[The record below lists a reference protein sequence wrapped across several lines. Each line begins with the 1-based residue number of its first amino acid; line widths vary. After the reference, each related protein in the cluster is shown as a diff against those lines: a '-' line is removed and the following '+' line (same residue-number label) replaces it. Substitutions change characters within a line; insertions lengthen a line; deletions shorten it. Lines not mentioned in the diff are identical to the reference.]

1 MDFPEWRGRNRCGKT
16 SFRVLCAARGHF
28 TSPRHVCAL
37 FRTVLTQAPGSML
50 IPKNP
55 FPGYYWAIF
64 RASVIP
70 HLRKSPSGQSAAQ
83 GCHSQALCWHSSAR
97 AHHLV
102 LLRQQ
107 QQFPGVREKLPVISS
122 CSADLSTTQSP
133 SLCHR
138 LMTNY
143 VTFVVG
149 EVLLLILTIC
159 SMAAIFPRVR
169 GILQFNLLVSRV

>member
-1 MDFPEWRGRNRCGKT
+1 MWKNLT
-16 SFRVLCAARGHF
+16 SFSVLCEVRGHF
-28 TSPRHVCAL
+28 ISPRHVCVL
-37 FRTVLTQAPGSML
+37 FCTVLTLAPGLML

-64 RASVIP
+64 RASMTLP
-70 HLRKSPSGQSAAQ
+70 HLRKSPSGQLAAQ
-83 GCHSQALCWHSSAR
+83 GWHSQALCWHPSAR
-97 AHHLV
+97 ARHLV

-107 QQFPGVREKLPVISS
+107 QWFPGVKEKLPVISL
-122 CSADLSTTQSP
+122 CSADLFTTQSP
-133 SLCHR
+133 SVCHR

-169 GILQFNLLVSRV
+169 GILQFNLEPSSL